1 MTPTEV
7 FKNFGGYFQQSN
19 FWSDPIRSISEWICW
34 LLRALANGA
43 YELLNVIYSL
53 SGFISSPAVIE
64 FLNSW
69 KPAFFVA
76 FTLAAI
82 MVGYYLLVNPEKEK
96 PPIMRNI
103 LMAVLV
109 ITALPTIMILSTNAA
124 LSGASAVN
132 SSLSSQTEGDLS
144 YADQIYVNSLTD
156 LKYLSQQGWNP
167 DLTTATQK
175 NDVHYTE
182 QLTNLD
188 INARM
193 WPDQMTDNEKVN
205 EVFYKKPV
213 VDSTGTITDTE
224 DFSTSG
230 MIWQL
235 IPVYYR
241 YNVDYFSL
249 LITLIA
255 TILALFFIA
264 YKTARLLWELAAHQ
278 FLAIFFATTDFVSGA
293 KTKKVISS
301 IFSILVT
308 IFMTSILLRFYLLG
322 SEYLQ
327 SLDINVIVRGFIL
340 LFWALACIDGPNI
353 LERILG
359 IDAGLKSGWRTAVGM
374 YAAGRAAAHVGK
386 KAASPIYHYGVQ
398 APYQAIKR
406 KVGQHKAQKTEQ
418 AVESASEEQKNT
430 AKARNVASGAGTE
443 TNESK
448 AHTTA
453 ENTMQENHAEE
464 TISRKRTVGGYKEPR
479 KEASTGTDTTID
491 EQVKNQQS
499 YFQKTESKSQSAE
512 KTPVRDTHHM
522 NVGQNSPPQSPV
534 NTTSESRNAQ
544 TVVPRTAARRN
555 YQNKTSQSTTKK
567 PTGGKGGKV

>member
-1 MTPTEV
+1 MTPTDV
-7 FKNFGGYFQQSN
+7 FKTFGGYFQQSA
-19 FWSDPIRSISEWICW
+19 FWTDPIRSISEWVCW

-53 SGFISSPAVIE
+53 SGFITSPAVIE
-64 FLNSW
+64 FIDSW

-103 LMAVLV
+103 LMAVLI
-109 ITALPTIMILSTNAA
+109 ITALPTIMLLGTNAA

-132 SSLSSQTEGDLS
+132 SSVSSETIGDLS

-156 LKYLSQQGWNP
+156 LKYLSQQSW
-167 DLTTATQK
+167 DTSLATASQR
-175 NDVHYTE
+175 NNVHYE
-182 QLTNLD
+182 AQLTNLD
-188 INARM
+188 INERM
-193 WPDQMTDNEKVN
+193 WPDQMTNNEKAN

-213 VDSTGTITDTE
+213 VDSTGNITDTE

-249 LITLIA
+249 FITLIA

-264 YKTARLLWELAAHQ
+264 YKTARLLWELAVHQ
-278 FLAIFFATTDFVSGA
+278 FLALFFATTDFVSGA

-322 SEYLQ
+322 SQYLQ
-327 SLDINVIVRGFIL
+327 TLDINVIVKGFIL
-340 LFWALACIDGPNI
+340 LFWALACIDGPDL

-359 IDAGLKSGWRTAVGM
+359 IDAGLKSGWRTTIGM
-374 YAAGRAAAHVGK
+374 YAAGRTAAHVGK
-386 KAASPIYHYGVQ
+386 KVVSPFYHYGIQ
-398 APYQAIKR
+398 TPYQKIKR
-406 KVGQHKAQKTEQ
+406 KRGEYKERKAEQ
-418 AVESASEEQKNT
+418 SAAYVSEEQSNASKT
-430 AKARNVASGAGTE
+430 RNVASGVETE
-443 TNESK
+443 TNKGKPQVAS
-448 AHTTA
+448 
-453 ENTMQENHAEE
+453 ENNVQENNIEE
-464 TISRKRTVGGYKEPR
+464 TTSRKRAVGGYKEP
-479 KEASTGTDTTID
+479 
-491 EQVKNQQS
+491 KNQS
-499 YFQKTESKSQSAE
+499 IFGA
-512 KTPVRDTHHM
+512 KTPSSKGTENNQRYTPEEKSKTKADSTTERNTHHM
-522 NVGQNSPPQSPV
+522 NVSHSSG
-534 NTTSESRNAQ
+534 T
-544 TVVPRTAARRN
+544 
-555 YQNKTSQSTTKK
+555 
-567 PTGGKGGKV
+567 